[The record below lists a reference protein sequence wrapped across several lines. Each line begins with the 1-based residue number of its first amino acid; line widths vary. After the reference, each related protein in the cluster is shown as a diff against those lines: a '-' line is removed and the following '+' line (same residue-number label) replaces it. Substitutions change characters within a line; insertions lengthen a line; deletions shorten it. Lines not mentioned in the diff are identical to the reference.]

1 MKKTLIAV
9 AALSAMAASAMAA
22 NVTVYGTADLG
33 LWFQNTKTSG
43 YTAEQLANN
52 SKLSNGTVRSTTM
65 DSGLN
70 SASKFGLRGEEDLGN
85 VKVGFHFEGEVLAD
99 TGSSSLFQRLS
110 VLKVNGAFGAL
121 QFGRMGAI
129 TGGTNGGVMTASM
142 GGTGTSFKAGG
153 TEALMVTETSRI
165 SNGIQYQTPSF
176 AGFKATVQYSLGTA
190 SDNGN
195 LHNSDTFAA
204 IALQYSNNGL
214 NVGVGFDQTK
224 PANRK
229 SFRNTHQPRTI
240 LGYVNYDFGVAT
252 AYLGYQYNQH
262 KYVAPGY
269 KYTTLGIKVAET
281 NQTTTAAAKERSDY
295 NSHVVTLAAKI
306 PVAGGNLMPQIGYF
320 KAKNKSLESSDS
332 TYDDVKGFNVA
343 ATYTYPLSKR
353 TTLWGSAS
361 YVQAKQDDVKGKYSS
376 LMAGMTHNF

>member
-33 LWFQNTKTSG
+33 LWFNNTKTSG
-43 YTAEQLANN
+43 YTGKDA
-52 SKLSNGTVRSTTM
+52 SKNTTVRKTTM
-65 DSGLN
+65 ESGLN

-85 VKVGFHFEGEVLAD
+85 VKVGFHFEGEVKAD

-110 VLKVNGAFGAL
+110 ILKVNGAFGAL
-121 QFGRMGAI
+121 QFGRMGVI
-129 TGGTNGGVMTASM
+129 TGGTNGGVMTAGM

-153 TEALMVTETSRI
+153 TEALMITEASRH
-165 SNGIQYQTPSF
+165 SNMIQYQTPSF
-176 AGFKATVQYSLGTA
+176 AGFKATVQYSLGD

-195 LHNSDTFAA
+195 LHNSDTFGAV
-204 IALQYSNNGL
+204 ALQYSNSGL
-214 NVGVGFDQTK
+214 NIGVGFDQTK

-229 SFRNTHQPRTI
+229 SLRNTHQPRTI
-240 LGYVNYDFGVAT
+240 LGFVNYDFGVAT

-262 KYVAPGY
+262 KYVAPAAGY
-269 KYTTLGIKVAET
+269 TGLGKAQVET
-281 NQTTTAAAKERSDY
+281 NAVAADPDKYIVAVDAKDRTDY
-295 NSHVVTLAAKI
+295 TSHVVTLAAKI
-306 PVAGGNLMPQIGYF
+306 PVAGGNLMPQVGYF
-320 KAKNKSLESSDS
+320 KAEDKVNEKA
-332 TYDDVKGFNVA
+332 DDIKGFNVA

-353 TTLWGSAS
+353 TTLWGSAA
-361 YVQAKQDDVKGKYSS
+361 YIQAKQDSVKAKYSS

>member
-43 YTAEQLANN
+43 YTATDKV
-52 SKLSNGTVRSTTM
+52 KLNGTVRKTTM
-65 DSGLN
+65 ESGLN

-85 VKVGFHFEGEVLAD
+85 VKVGFHFEGEVKAD
-99 TGSSSLFQRLS
+99 DGSSTLFQRLS

-129 TGGTNGGVMTASM
+129 TGGTNGGVMTAGM

-165 SNGIQYQTPSF
+165 SNAIQYQTPSF

-195 LHNSDTFAA
+195 LHNSNTFGAV
-204 IALQYSNNGL
+204 ALQYSNNGL

-229 SFRNTHQPRTI
+229 SLRNTHQPRTI
-240 LGYVNYDFGVAT
+240 LGFVNYDFGVAT
-252 AYLGYQYNQH
+252 AYLGYQYNEH
-262 KYVAPGY
+262 KFVAPGTT
-269 KYTTLGIKVAET
+269 YTGLGAKVSET
-281 NQTTTAAAKERSDY
+281 NDKDGKAENERSDY

-306 PVAGGNLMPQIGYF
+306 PVAGGNLMPQVGYF
-320 KAKNKSLESSDS
+320 KAKDKAD
-332 TYDDVKGFNVA
+332 TTKDDIKGFNVA

-353 TTLWGSAS
+353 TTLWGSAA
-361 YVQAKQDDVKGKYSS
+361 YIQAKQDAVKAKYSS

>member
-43 YTAEQLANN
+43 SPTAAKN
-52 SKLSNGTVRSTTM
+52 KTVRSTTM
-65 DSGLN
+65 ESGLN

-85 VKVGFHFEGEVLAD
+85 VKVGFQFEGEVKAD

-121 QFGRMGAI
+121 QFGRMGVI

-153 TEALMVTETSRI
+153 TEALMVTESGRH
-165 SNGIQYQTPSF
+165 SNMIQYQTPTF
-176 AGFKATVQYSLGTA
+176 AGFKLTAQYSLGD

-204 IALQYSNNGL
+204 VALQYSNNGL

-229 SFRNTHQPRTI
+229 SLRNTHQPRTI

-262 KYVAPGY
+262 KYAAPGQAFT
-269 KYTTLGIKVAET
+269 KLGVGVAEYTDTT
-281 NQTTTAAAKERSDY
+281 NPAKNVERTDY
-295 NSHVVTLAAKI
+295 TSHVVTLAAKI
-306 PVAGGNLMPQIGYF
+306 PVAGGNLMPQVGYF
-320 KAKNKSLESSDS
+320 KAEDKANTEAEDI
-332 TYDDVKGFNVA
+332 KGFNVA

-353 TTLWGSAS
+353 TTLWGSAA
-361 YVQAKQDDVKGKYSS
+361 YIQAKQSPVKVKYSS